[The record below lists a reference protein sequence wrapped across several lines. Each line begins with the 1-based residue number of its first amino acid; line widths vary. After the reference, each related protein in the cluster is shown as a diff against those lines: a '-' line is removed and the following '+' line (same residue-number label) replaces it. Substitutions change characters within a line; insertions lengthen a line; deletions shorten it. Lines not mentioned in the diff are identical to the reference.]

1 MVITLYWVIM
11 YLKRLSGRVHY
22 GLVKIVPFQASHLD
36 GIVLLEQR
44 AFPVGPYTRRM
55 LEHVFRN
62 PQAFSLVAVD
72 DESVAGYVV
81 ALPLG
86 DQSAD
91 IESIA
96 VDPDYQGKGT
106 GGLLL
111 DAIEREMSSR
121 GFVNSVLEVRDR
133 NIQAIN
139 FYRKHGY
146 EITEHMPK
154 YYHEL
159 YEGSRGAY
167 RMIKDL
173 KKN

>member
-1 MVITLYWVIM
+1 MVITLIRVMIL
-11 YLKRLSGRVHY
+11 LKRLSVRVHY
-22 GLVKIVPFQASHLD
+22 GVVKIIPFQATYLD

-62 PQAFSLVAVD
+62 PQAFSFVAID
-72 DESVAGYVV
+72 DGKVAGYVV

-86 DQSAD
+86 VESAD

-96 VDPDYQGKGT
+96 VDPANQGNGT

-111 DAIEREMSSR
+111 DAIEQEMKAR
-121 GFVNSVLEVRDR
+121 GFSSSVLEVRDR
-133 NIQAIN
+133 NTQAIN

-146 EITEHMPK
+146 EIIEHMPK

-167 RMIKDL
+167 RMAKSL
-173 KKN
+173 KKD